1 MSQHHQTIK
10 LFIMRYLN
18 NRFFLALGI
27 IIFFT
32 GFAEAKTYIA
42 VDPATCTITVTL
54 HKEFFILP
62 RGSIQ
67 HLIDDLQRGR
77 DATVQKIAELE
88 RLVATLQEEYA
99 RALSH
104 VQGDPGVNPGPQVQ
118 RSQEA
123 LSRAQERLAG
133 ARSDLEWYI
142 EELQQNM
149 NAVVDDIARRDA
161 ITNAEIQNK
170 LAGWKREMEAMWN
183 GATPYMF
190 HCCQVR
196 FVYEYIF
203 AQPNDPWVRD
213 HDKVELYLSPRY
225 RSEVRGFEGLS
236 DQDGFS
242 KDPFQHNMSAS
253 FAFYEDGGTIAHEAG
268 HEMGL
273 DDQYV
278 DKKRPDGT
286 IVSESKPGHE
296 HDLLA
301 EPDGGTP
308 VSTGDDGTVVDNI
321 ALILSKMEAACPQIC
336 CPRDAVPVPPTDAT
350 TGPGPII
357 VVDCVGGNIVLK
369 IYDASGRPV
378 AVIYKQSLQINGHII
393 EDAIRQAKDTAVG
406 QGSVSGPTLD
416 TSQLNGNADS
426 VMVLK
431 QNASDEEI
439 AAIAEKLKG
448 SFERPGDCKKA
459 LDCTGHETG
468 VDFIEPVKVRDVQ
481 VESEN
486 VVPNDPF
493 YFDSSAHKAKK
504 GEPAVLN
511 RSFIREGA
519 QAMVSVGKEDDA
531 KIHEQWGL
539 HAVGFTPRSDPDS
552 AWNLVD
558 ADKKNVIVAVIDS
571 GLDVSQIDGPQ
582 YLWANSK
589 EIPGNGI
596 DDDNNGF
603 IDDVNGWNFINENN
617 DLTDNKGHGTFVT
630 GIIAARSNNAIAI
643 AGINPG
649 AQIMAL
655 KVGDEHGK
663 ASSFN
668 IYRALHY
675 AADHGA
681 RVINISLGSK
691 DISKLEEYG
700 VNYAYDK
707 GCVIVVAA
715 GNQSSS
721 ISEYGPPALRKVI
734 AVAAAAPSGR
744 RIWSSNIGANVAL
757 TAPGRSIYSLYSK
770 DSVWTGPSARKI
782 DLCYKAAGTSFAAP
796 FVAAVAS
803 LLLAKDPQLT
813 NNEVEDILLDSA
825 SDIEEPGWD
834 QYTGAGFLDARAALA
849 HPQGKILTV
858 RFMDIVINRKDK
870 DVTSVDIYGV
880 VRGEVS
886 RYTVELAKGTK
897 SDKWDKVF
905 ESQTTPGKDGFIC
918 RIEANKLKNGN
929 EWTVRITAE
938 DGRKNSKSAKIS
950 FSL

>member
-1 MSQHHQTIK
+1 
-10 LFIMRYLN
+10 MRSLN
-18 NRFFLALGI
+18 NRILLAAGI
-27 IIFFT
+27 FIFFT

-42 VDPATCTITVTL
+42 TDPATCTITVTL
-54 HKEFFILP
+54 HKEFYIAP
-62 RGSIQ
+62 PEWIQ
-67 HLIDDLQRGR
+67 KAIDELQRYR
-77 DATVQKIAELE
+77 DATIQRIAELE
-88 RLVATLQEEYA
+88 QRVATLGEEYA
-99 RALSH
+99 RALAN
-104 VQGDPGVNPGPQVQ
+104 VRGDPGVGASPQVQ

-123 LSRAQERLAG
+123 LSRAQESLAR
-133 ARSDLEWYI
+133 ARSDLEWCDD
-142 EELQQNM
+142 ELKNNQN
-149 NAVVDDIARRDA
+149 ALDDDPARRSGISD
-161 ITNAEIQNK
+161 AEIQNK
-170 LAGWKREMEAMWN
+170 LADWKRETEAMWN
-183 GATPYMF
+183 GTTPYMY

-203 AQPNDPWVRD
+203 AKHTDRSRRD
-213 HDKVELYLSPRY
+213 YDQVALFLSPRF
-225 RSEVRGFEGLS
+225 RSEVREFRSGF
-236 DQDGFS
+236 DRDGFS
-242 KDPFQHNMSAS
+242 KDPFQHNMQAS
-253 FAFYEDGGTIAHEAG
+253 FSFYPDNGVIPHEAG
-268 HEMGL
+268 HEIGL
-273 DDQYV
+273 DDQYI
-278 DKKRPDGT
+278 DKKGPGGIT
-286 IVSESKPGHE
+286 YSESKPGHE

-308 VSTGDDGTVVDNI
+308 FSTGDDGTVVDNI
-321 ALILSKMEAACPQIC
+321 ALILSKMEVTCPQTC
-336 CPRDAVPVPPTDAT
+336 CPQDAVPVPPTDAT

-357 VVDCVGGNIVLK
+357 VVDCVQGNIILK

-378 AVIYKQSLQINGHII
+378 AVIYKQSLQINNHII
-393 EDAIRQAKDTAVG
+393 EDTIRRAKDMAAG
-406 QGSVSGPTLD
+406 QGSVSGPSVD
-416 TSQLNGNADS
+416 PSQLNGNADS
-426 VMVLK
+426 VMVLNK
-431 QNASDEEI
+431 NVSDEEI
-439 AAIAEKLKG
+439 AAIADKLKG

-459 LDCTGHETG
+459 LDCTEHETG

-481 VESEN
+481 AENEN
-486 VVPNDPF
+486 VTPNDPF
-493 YFDSSAHKAKK
+493 YFDSSAHQAKK
-504 GEPAVLN
+504 GAPAVLN
-511 RSFIREGA
+511 RDFMREVA
-519 QAMVSVGKEDDA
+519 QTMVSVGKENDA

-558 ADKKNVIVAVIDS
+558 ADKKNVVVAVIDS
-571 GLDVSQIDGPQ
+571 GLDVSHVDAPQ
-582 YLWANSK
+582 YLWVNSK
-589 EIPGNGI
+589 EVPGNGI

-603 IDDVNGWNFINENN
+603 IDDVNGWNFLNENN

-630 GIIAARSNNAIAI
+630 GIIAAKSNNAIAI

-655 KVGDEHGK
+655 KVGNEHGK

-691 DISKLEEYG
+691 DISKLEQYG
-700 VNYAYDK
+700 VNYAYTK

-721 ISEYGPPALRKVI
+721 ISEYGPPALHKVI

-770 DSVWTGPSARKI
+770 DSVWSGPSARKI
-782 DLCYKAAGTSFAAP
+782 DLCYKADGTSFAAP
-796 FVAAVAS
+796 FVTAVAS

-813 NNEVEDILLDSA
+813 NDEVEDILLASA

-858 RFMDIVINRKDK
+858 RFMDIVFNRKGK
-870 DVTSVDIYGV
+870 EVTSVDIYGV
-880 VRGEVS
+880 VRGDKA

-897 SDKWDKVF
+897 SDKWEKVF
-905 ESQTTPGKDGFIC
+905 ESQTLPGKDGFIC
-918 RIEANKLKNGN
+918 RIDAKKLMNGD
-929 EWTVRITAE
+929 EWTVRIMGE
-938 DGRKNSKSAKIS
+938 DSKKNSKSAKIS